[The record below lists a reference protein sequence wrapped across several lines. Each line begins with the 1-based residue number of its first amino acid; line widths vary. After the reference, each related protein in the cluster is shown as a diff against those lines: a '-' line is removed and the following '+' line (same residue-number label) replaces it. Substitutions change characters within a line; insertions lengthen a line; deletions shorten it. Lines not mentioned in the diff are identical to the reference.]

1 MIVGSIARRYAKAL
15 FDLAVEAGRIEPWAE
30 GLAALQKAVASSPE
44 LRDLLENPVHAR
56 EQRQAVAGQLA
67 RALSLDPLPT
77 HLLALLAERN
87 RLAYLSGIADTF
99 ADLADLKLGRV
110 RAKVTS
116 AVPLA
121 DAEAEALSRKL
132 AAATGAQVLLERV
145 VEPALLGGVVTQ
157 VGSLV
162 YDGSLRAQLETL
174 RRSMKQ

>member
-15 FDLAVEAGRIEPWAE
+15 FDLAVEAGRVEPWAE
-30 GLAALQKAVASSPE
+30 ALTALQKSVASSPE
-44 LRDLLENPVHAR
+44 LRDLLENPVYPR

-67 RALSLDPLPT
+67 KALSLDPDPR

-99 ADLADLKLGRV
+99 GQLADQKLGRV
-110 RAKVTS
+110 RARVTS

-121 DAEAEALSRKL
+121 EAEAQALAQRL

-145 VEPALLGGVVTQ
+145 VEPALLGGVVAQ

-162 YDGSLRAQLETL
+162 YDGSLRAQLEAL